1 MIIILIKFMVILNL
15 IKNSLVFTINF
26 FIRFHIGPIH
36 SLANIIIITI
46 IVIII
51 LIVIIITIIIDVIFS
66 IRTIISKLNLIILNF
81 DRKVY
86 PLVYYS
92 MV

>member
-1 MIIILIKFMVILNL
+1 MVILNL

-51 LIVIIITIIIDVIFS
+51 LIVIIITIIIIVIDVIFS
-66 IRTIISKLNLIILNF
+66 TRTIISKLNLIILNF